1 MHGKIS
7 KVYADQK
14 LQVICL
20 HRFLFFIYLL
30 FIWAK
35 NLEWRS
41 IAIEI
46 FDTFRRPAGSY
57 KYFFLHNKFLQEK
70 KKDMEREKERKKIDL
85 LVTFYTLYASNRL
98 SELSFSLI
106 HFPIKTIGKPIKL
119 FDGFKA
125 TWNVMTVVH

>member
-20 HRFLFFIYLL
+20 HRFLFFHLFIIYLSE
-30 FIWAK
+30 K
-35 NLEWRS
+35 PRV
-41 IAIEI
+41 EI
-46 FDTFRRPAGSY
+46 NSNRNFDTFRRPAGSY

-125 TWNVMTVVH
+125 T

>member
-20 HRFLFFIYLL
+20 HRFLFFHLFIIYLSE
-30 FIWAK
+30 K
-35 NLEWRS
+35 PRV
-41 IAIEI
+41 EI
-46 FDTFRRPAGSY
+46 NSNRNFDTFRRPAGSY

-70 KKDMEREKERKKIDL
+70 KKDMEREREREREREKIDL

-125 TWNVMTVVH
+125 T